1 MGLSF
6 SCDRNS
12 FKGFKNVFLQSLN
25 MTDQPQS
32 LKELLQ
38 TVKAQKQSI
47 EYSAE
52 PNSDAYRQ
60 EVSETINKLQECQR
74 LISQLSLFSSNE
86 GLEDVSTSNLQYDL
100 LRNIQRLG
108 LLTIAERFLTVDY
121 LLAEVIQRTSSTD
134 RESVLR
140 RALGEYEKF
149 LTRLDDYRLLSDRD
163 RKLFEQYTENPT
175 RFSLASKNDAANR
188 REVKVARFR
197 EEKEL
202 KQKLEYFTQNESRLQ
217 SDDEAMRKLYLAE
230 INLYTHQTFQS
241 LDMIAQE
248 LEMLSQMRNAPPV
261 SSLQNDSRSRE
272 TDRNNYSERLDG
284 PLSQLLKGGRSG
296 PLLSKSGK
304 PLQPFTLTN
313 ERTELQQGVFRS
325 GHNLPTMSIDEY
337 LEEERRRG
345 GILEGGTS
353 NEMPEPDE
361 DDLDKAD
368 EETMKARAWD
378 EFKEDNP
385 RGSGNTL
392 NRG

>member
-1 MGLSF
+1 
-6 SCDRNS
+6 
-12 FKGFKNVFLQSLN
+12 

-38 TVKAQKQSI
+38 TAKAQKQSI
-47 EYSAE
+47 EHSAE

-86 GLEDVSTSNLQYDL
+86 GLEDVSTANLQ
-100 LRNIQRLG
+100 
-108 LLTIAERFLTVDY
+108 FLTVDY
-121 LLAEVIQRTSSTD
+121 LLAEVVQRTSSTD
-134 RESVLR
+134 REPVLR

-163 RKLFEQYTENPT
+163 RKLFEQYTENPA

-217 SDDEAMRKLYLAE
+217 SDDVATRKLYLAE
-230 INLYTHQTFQS
+230 ISLYTHQTFQS

-248 LEMLSQMRNAPPV
+248 LDMLSQMRNAPPV
-261 SSLQNDSRSRE
+261 SALQNDPRSRE
-272 TDRNNYSERLDG
+272 TDKNNYSERLDA

-296 PLLSKSGK
+296 PLLSKAGK

-313 ERTELQQGVFRS
+313 KRTALQQGVFRP

-361 DDLDKAD
+361 DDLHKAD